1 MLGDSGAM
9 DVQEAL
15 AAISPEDWDHTPPA
29 VRELI
34 AVLLADLGALR
45 ERLGQVEEQQR
56 QHSQNSSRPP
66 SSDPPAAPL
75 RPPRPASGRQA
86 GGQPGHPGAHRPLR
100 PPEEVERFV
109 FVRPDRCAGRGH
121 PLAGDDPAPLRH
133 QVTELPRPQPETV
146 EYQRHRLPCPGCGA
160 VTTPALPA
168 GVPAGAFGPRLQASV
183 SLLGGRYQLSDRQ
196 VQEVL
201 ATLFGVDLG
210 LGSVPALKQ
219 ATSAALAA
227 PVAAAHA
234 YVQAQGQINVDET
247 GWREANRRAWL
258 WVAVTTRVTVFL
270 VQASRSSQAAKTLL
284 GAGFAGIAGTD
295 RWSGYS
301 WLGTA
306 RRQVCWAHLKRD
318 FAALA
323 ERGGHSAILG
333 AALLCR
339 VDRLFALVA
348 RVRDGTLAHADLA
361 PALAPVQRQVAA
373 LLRQGTAS
381 DHPKTANTCRKLLA
395 VEAALW
401 TFALVPG
408 LAPTNNAAERAI
420 RPAVLWR
427 KRSGGTQTAAGSRFV
442 ERLLTTVTTLRQQ
455 QRDVLAYLTA
465 ACDAANHGRPAPS
478 LLPAA
483 PMATVTPTT
492 T

>member
-1 MLGDSGAM
+1 M
-9 DVQEAL
+9 DRPPAPAGL
-15 AAISPEDWDHTPPA
+15 PPEDWERTPST
-29 VRELI
+29 VLRFFLGEL
-34 AVLLADLGALR
+34 AALQAR
-45 ERLGQVEEQQR
+45 VTELEAQLR

-66 SSDPPAAPL
+66 SSDPPGAPR
-75 RPPRPASGRQA
+75 RPTRPAAGRKP
-86 GGQPGHPGAHRPLR
+86 GGQPGHPGTSRALLPA
-100 PPEEVERFV
+100 EEVDRIV
-109 FVRPDRCAGRGH
+109 AVQPPRCAHCAH
-121 PLAGDDPAPLRH
+121 PLAGVDPDPLRH
-133 QVTELPRPQPETV
+133 QITELPRPRAETV
-146 EYQRHRLPCPGCGA
+146 EYQLHRLRCPACGA
-160 VTTPALPA
+160 VTAPALPV
-168 GVPAGAFGPRLQASV
+168 GVPAGAFGPRLQAIV

-227 PVAAAHA
+227 PVAEALA
-234 YVQAQGQINVDET
+234 YVQAQARVNVDET

-258 WVAVTTRVTVFL
+258 WVAVTTWVTVFL
-270 VQASRSSQAAKTLL
+270 VHASRGGRAAQALL
-284 GAGFAGIAGTD
+284 GADFAGVAGTD
-295 RWSGYS
+295 RWSGYT

-318 FAALA
+318 FAAFV
-323 ERGGHSAILG
+323 ERGGGS
-333 AALLCR
+333 AALGTALLAQ
-339 VDRLFALVA
+339 VERLFALVQ

-361 PALAPVQRQVAA
+361 PALAPVQQEVAA
-373 LLRQGTAS
+373 LLRQGAACEQA
-381 DHPKTANTCRKLLA
+381 KTANTCRKLLT

-401 TFALVPG
+401 TFAHLPG
-408 LAPTNNAAERAI
+408 LEPTNNAAERAI

-442 ERLLTTVTTLRQQ
+442 ERVLTTVTTLRQQ
-455 QRDVLAYLTA
+455 RRDVLGYLTEACA
-465 ACDAANHGRPAPS
+465 AAHHRRPAPS

-483 PMATVTPTT
+483 AAPRASTT